1 MDLNKTLNKFQQTLV
16 RGGLIKEAGLEQ
28 SRRARALLKLSAS
41 PLESVASKFGMDLDK
56 MLLRPFIEQ
65 QILAANSLPPM
76 DFDPDCAV
84 TLGHHLELKVPILV
98 ARKKLTENLLVI
110 GSVGSGKSSYL
121 YWIMD
126 QLVRRN
132 IHITFYDFKGEAPR
146 LLNYYA

>member
-98 ARKKLTENLLVI
+98 AKKKI
-110 GSVGSGKSSYL
+110 DGKSFG
-121 YWIMD
+121 D
-126 QLVRRN
+126 
-132 IHITFYDFKGEAPR
+132 R
-146 LLNYYA
+146 LGWLGQILIPVLDHGPVSAS